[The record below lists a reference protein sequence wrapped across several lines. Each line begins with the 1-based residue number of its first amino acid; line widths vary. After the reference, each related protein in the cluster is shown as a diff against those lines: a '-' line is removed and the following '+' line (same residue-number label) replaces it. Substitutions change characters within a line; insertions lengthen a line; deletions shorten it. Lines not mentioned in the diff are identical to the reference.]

1 MSAINEMKDKI
12 DTKTLNLVLLT
23 IVTAGIYLFLWLYR
37 SNQIISETT
46 KVRLVDNT
54 YIVWL
59 AVCLGLSG
67 AFSGTGDEVFD
78 FVSGALVIATNVLYI
93 VWAFK
98 AKKAIS
104 EYALTEHKVDL
115 RMNAIYTFFL
125 SAFYINYCV
134 NDLPEEQRKQQILSG
149 KEPIQQS

>member
-1 MSAINEMKDKI
+1 MSTVNELKDKI

-37 SNQIISETT
+37 SNLIISDTT

-67 AFSGTGDEVFD
+67 AFAGTGEEIMDIL
-78 FVSGALVIATNVLYI
+78 SGILVIATNVMYI
-93 VWAFK
+93 IWAFK
-98 AKKAIS
+98 AKKALS
-104 EYALTEHKVDL
+104 EYALTEHKIDL
-115 RMNAIYTFFL
+115 RMNAFYTFFL
-125 SAFYINYCV
+125 SVFYINYCV
-134 NDLPEEQRKQQILSG
+134 NDLPEEQRKQQILRSQA
-149 KEPIQQS
+149 PIQQS

>member
-1 MSAINEMKDKI
+1 MSEITEIKDEI

-23 IVTAGIYLFLWLYR
+23 IVTAGLYLFLWLYR
-37 SNQIISETT
+37 SNLIISGTT
-46 KVRLVDNT
+46 KVRLGDNT

-67 AFSGTGDEVFD
+67 AFAGTGEEAMDIL
-78 FVSGALVIATNVLYI
+78 SGILVIATNVLYI

-98 AKKAIS
+98 AKKALS

-115 RMNAIYTFFL
+115 RMNAFYTFFF

-134 NDLPEEQRKQQILSG
+134 NDLPEEQIKHQILIG
-149 KEPIQQS
+149 QVPNQQS